1 MTEELQPKPDPRPDP
16 KPKRPK
22 PKPKPVL
29 KPDTKPDPEPPKRKR
44 KRVRKPAV
52 QGFKID
58 WAGIDWYAI
67 GLGLLAL
74 ITVAPYVLPML
85 KDVRI
90 TPVVSYELG
99 NVSNWF
105 ETVASD
111 DPKADLPKYVDA
123 LRATAS
129 AEISDVSKIDEKLQ
143 EEVEA
148 NLGRIGWL
156 NWGLFNA
163 EILKEIRKLRD
174 DKKID
179 ATVKSHQSFLL
190 AVADE
195 LEKVGQ

>member
-1 MTEELQPKPDPRPDP
+1 MTEELQPKPDP
-16 KPKRPK
+16 KPRRPK
-22 PKPKPVL
+22 PKPKPVPKPVPDL
-29 KPDTKPDPEPPKRKR
+29 KPPKRKR

-58 WAGIDWYAI
+58 WSGIDWYAI

-74 ITVAPYVLPML
+74 ITVAPYVFPLL

-90 TPVVSYELG
+90 TPVVSYDLG

-148 NLGRIGWL
+148 NLGRVGWL

-179 ATVKSHQSFLL
+179 ATVKSHQAFLL

-195 LEKVGQ
+195 LEKVGK

>member
-1 MTEELQPKPDPRPDP
+1 MTDELQPKPDP
-16 KPKRPK
+16 KPKRRK
-22 PKPKPVL
+22 PKPKPVP
-29 KPDTKPDPEPPKRKR
+29 KPDTKPDTKPDQPRKR
-44 KRVRKPAV
+44 KKRVSKPVV

-58 WAGIDWYAI
+58 WYAI
-67 GLGLLAL
+67 GIGLLAL

-90 TPVVSYELG
+90 TPVVSYDLG

-105 ETVASD
+105 DTVASD

-148 NLGRIGWL
+148 NLGRVGWL

-179 ATVKSHQSFLL
+179 ATVKSHQAFLL

-195 LEKVGQ
+195 LEKVGK

>member
-1 MTEELQPKPDPRPDP
+1 MTEELQPKPDP

-22 PKPKPVL
+22 PKPKPVP
-29 KPDTKPDPEPPKRKR
+29 KPVPDPEPPKRKR

-58 WAGIDWYAI
+58 WSGIDWYAI

-74 ITVAPYVLPML
+74 ITVAPYVLPLL

-90 TPVVSYELG
+90 TPVVSYDLG

-148 NLGRIGWL
+148 NLGRVGWL

-163 EILKEIRKLRD
+163 ELLKEIRKLRD

-179 ATVKSHQSFLL
+179 ATVKSHQAFLL

-195 LEKVGQ
+195 LEKVGK

>member
-1 MTEELQPKPDPRPDP
+1 MTEELQPKPDP

-22 PKPKPVL
+22 PKPKPVP
-29 KPDTKPDPEPPKRKR
+29 KPVPAPEPPKRKR
-44 KRVRKPAV
+44 KRVRKPTV

-58 WAGIDWYAI
+58 WSRIDWYAI

-90 TPVVSYELG
+90 TPVVSYDLG

-143 EEVEA
+143 EEVESR
-148 NLGRIGWL
+148 LGRIGWL

-179 ATVKSHQSFLL
+179 ATVKSHQAFLL

>member
-1 MTEELQPKPDPRPDP
+1 MTEELQPKPDP
-16 KPKRPK
+16 KPRRPK
-22 PKPKPVL
+22 PKPKPVPKPVPDL
-29 KPDTKPDPEPPKRKR
+29 KPPKRKR

-58 WAGIDWYAI
+58 WSGIDWYAI

-74 ITVAPYVLPML
+74 ITVAPYVFPLL

-90 TPVVSYELG
+90 TPVVSYDLG

-148 NLGRIGWL
+148 NLGRVGWL

-179 ATVKSHQSFLL
+179 ATVKSHQAFLL

-195 LEKVGQ
+195 LEKVGR

>member
-1 MTEELQPKPDPRPDP
+1 MTEELQPKPDP

-22 PKPKPVL
+22 PKPKPVPKPVPDL
-29 KPDTKPDPEPPKRKR
+29 KPPKRKR

-58 WAGIDWYAI
+58 WSGIDWYAI

-74 ITVAPYVLPML
+74 ITVAPYVLPLL

-148 NLGRIGWL
+148 HLGRVGWL

-163 EILKEIRKLRD
+163 ELLKEIRKLRD

-179 ATVKSHQSFLL
+179 ATVKSHQAFLL

>member
-1 MTEELQPKPDPRPDP
+1 MTEELQPKPDP

-22 PKPKPVL
+22 PKPKPVP
-29 KPDTKPDPEPPKRKR
+29 KPVPAPEPPKRKR
-44 KRVRKPAV
+44 KRVRKPTV

-58 WAGIDWYAI
+58 WSRIDWYAI

-74 ITVAPYVLPML
+74 ITVAPHVLPLL

-148 NLGRIGWL
+148 NLGRVGWL

-179 ATVKSHQSFLL
+179 ATVKSHQAFLL